1 MTVRCSVCSHPK
13 RAEIERG
20 LRNSLSYRELE
31 RRFSVSR
38 SSIDR
43 HAKKCLG
50 GVHSLVM
57 AAAPVLSGDIEIIRD
72 VEYSDDPVKLLDA
85 LTRANLDGFNMMRRR
100 GDDTLAAVYQRELR
114 AGLAMKIELETERA
128 SRPPEEMSPT
138 RLRIVQEAR
147 NRNDAMAREI
157 AQDAKLTSV
166 LTNIK
171 ERLEAKKAA
180 AGLTP
185 SPVID
190 LQATPQPTPVENS
203 GGSPVRTR
211 MRGSVPGPR

>member
-13 RAEIERG
+13 RVEIERG
-20 LRNSLSYRELE
+20 LRNRLSYRELE

-50 GVHSLVM
+50 GVHSLVT
-57 AAAPVLSGDIEIIRD
+57 AAAPVLSGDIEIIHD

-100 GDDTLAAVYQRELR
+100 GDDTLAVVYQRELR

-128 SRPPEEMSPT
+128 SRPPEEISPARI
-138 RLRIVQEAR
+138 RLVQEAR
-147 NRNDAMAREI
+147 DRNDAMAREI
-157 AQDAKLTSV
+157 AKDTKLTSV
-166 LTNIK
+166 LTSVVD
-171 ERLEAKKAA
+171 RLKARQAQAA
-180 AGLTP
+180 AV

-190 LQATPQPTPVENS
+190 LEATPVEDRPP
-203 GGSPVRTR
+203 SPVRTR
-211 MRGSVPGPR
+211 TRGNVPRPR

>member
-1 MTVRCSVCSHPK
+1 MTVRCSVCSSPK

-72 VEYSDDPVKLLDA
+72 VAYSADPVKLLDA

-128 SRPPEEMSPT
+128 SRPPEEISPT
-138 RLRIVQEAR
+138 RIRLVQEVR
-147 NRNDAMAREI
+147 SRNDAMAREI
-157 AQDAKLTSV
+157 VQDEKLTSV
-166 LTNIK
+166 LTSVVD
-171 ERLEAKKAA
+171 RLKARQAQREAA
-180 AGLTP
+180 A
-185 SPVID
+185 PVID
-190 LQATPQPTPVENS
+190 VEATPVENDTP
-203 GGSPVRTR
+203 SPVRTR
-211 MRGSVPGPR
+211 TRPKIQQKN